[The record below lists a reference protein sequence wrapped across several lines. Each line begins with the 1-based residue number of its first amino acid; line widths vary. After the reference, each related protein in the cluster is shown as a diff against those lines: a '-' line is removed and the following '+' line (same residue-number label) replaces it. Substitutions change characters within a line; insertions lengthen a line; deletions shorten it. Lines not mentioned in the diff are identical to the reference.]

1 MSQSQ
6 CLLAAAAHHAARS
19 RKAVRSRLWHLR
31 CLRKRFDEFFATS
44 RPQYASETLRAA
56 GVLSSVRNLRRS
68 ALSPAFEMDGSTAS
82 LSAFLSTCSFVT
94 PAHDT
99 APSGAC
105 QLCRAAV
112 TAPTI
117 NSSSSTISPAS
128 ASAPLHMIASLS
140 AMPPGAP
147 LLFTSNLQTLD
158 DVPPRAS
165 SVFHVA
171 ITTGGLFCAD
181 SRCYALCAG
190 TAKSVAFVPAP
201 DSSESLPSPIVDV
214 RAADTAPTRRA
225 YVPASIVV
233 DFPFYQWR
241 LWLDKSDA
249 VAEGDAGADDMDK
262 DAADD
267 DDDDE
272 RGANG
277 IDMQERRRDEVILRE
292 LSSALN
298 ALLTPQ
304 TVGVASSD
312 SGSGSTLLAAPSC
325 ADLRVRAVLA
335 GGGLATEHD
344 IEAQL
349 EMFTQRAAMFDFPDA
364 FPYTAAAVRRQRC
377 ADRVGDAFIGALA
390 ALETVDRWSVVGGGT
405 ESVDVCAAR
414 NEGQGSRDGDG
425 DGDEDGAGA
434 RLLRADEGSGIGTG
448 IAAVDPRA
456 IAALLEVRCCC

>member
-1 MSQSQ
+1 MHPLPLTLPGPQRQSEGGNST
-6 CLLAAAAHHAARS
+6 CASHS
-19 RKAVRSRLWHLR
+19 RKH
-31 CLRKRFDEFFATS
+31 FDDFFATCP
-44 RPQYASETLRAA
+44 PQYASQTLRAA
-56 GVLSSVRNLRRS
+56 GAYSSVTNLRRS

-82 LSAFLSTCSFVT
+82 LSSFLSTCSFVT

-147 LLFTSNLQTLD
+147 LLFTFDLQTVD

-165 SVFHVA
+165 SVFHVS
-171 ITTGGLFCAD
+171 ITTGGLFLAD

-201 DSSESLPSPIVDV
+201 DSSDSLPSPIVDV
-214 RAADTAPTRRA
+214 QAADTAPTRRA
-225 YVPASIVV
+225 SVPASILV

-249 VAEGDAGADDMDK
+249 GTEGDAAADNMDK
-262 DAADD
+262 DVADD
-267 DDDDE
+267 EDDE
-272 RGANG
+272 RGADG
-277 IDMQERRRDEVILRE
+277 IDTQERRRDEVILRE

-304 TVGVASSD
+304 TVGVAGSD
-312 SGSGSTLLAAPSC
+312 SGSGSTLFSAPSC

-344 IEAQL
+344 VEAQL
-349 EMFTQRAAMFDFPDA
+349 ETFTQRAAMFDFPDA
-364 FPYTAAAVRRQRC
+364 FPYTAAAVRWQRC

-405 ESVDVCAAR
+405 ESVDISAVR
-414 NEGQGSRDGDG
+414 SEGEGNRDGDG
-425 DGDEDGAGA
+425 DGDCDEDGAGA

-448 IAAVDPRA
+448 IAAVNPRA